1 MDNRKWE
8 ADAIVSPPT
17 APASPSNGYPTN
29 GDPGAAQNAT
39 EPGAWW
45 FHAIGEEIREVI
57 VSAGLTPD
65 HQDLTQLSDAIL
77 ALITANIVTVPDASE
92 TVKGI
97 VELATDAETQ
107 IGTDTVRAV
116 TPAGL
121 RAGLN
126 ASGNAPVYACRAWVN
141 FNGAGAVAI
150 RASGNVTSIT
160 DNGTG
165 DYTINFTTAMP
176 DANYSVVGM
185 SSYGAINGTS
195 GLKTMMR
202 RDDVAQTVN
211 ATRITTALVNSGAV
225 SAASD
230 CLDVNVSIFR

>member
-97 VELATDAETQ
+97 GELATDLEAQSFTANKLIDGQKLESALKGGNQSLANSGYQKLPGGLIIQWGEAYTADGLSAVVTYPITFPNGVFSIVGADIATTSATTQ
-107 IGTDTVRAV
+107 AHGFEKISTSQFKTW
-116 TPAGL
+116 
-121 RAGLN
+121 N
-126 ASGNAPVYACRAWVN
+126 ASSAGTAVFWVA
-141 FNGAGAVAI
+141 FG
-150 RASGNVTSIT
+150 
-160 DNGTG
+160 
-165 DYTINFTTAMP
+165 Y
-176 DANYSVVGM
+176 
-185 SSYGAINGTS
+185 
-195 GLKTMMR
+195 
-202 RDDVAQTVN
+202 
-211 ATRITTALVNSGAV
+211 
-225 SAASD
+225 
-230 CLDVNVSIFR
+230 